1 MKFIKCV
8 FVIIEKNLG
17 SILIA
22 SSIVIAAVIYANFN
36 PYENCKRDISYYVN
50 NDAITI
56 ARVCSGSGS

>member
-8 FVIIEKNLG
+8 FAIIEKNLG

-36 PYENCKRDISYYVN
+36 PYENCKRDIRYYVN

>member
-1 MKFIKCV
+1 MKFIKCI
-8 FVIIEKNLG
+8 FAIIEKNLG

-36 PYENCKRDISYYVN
+36 SYENCKRDISYYVN
-50 NDAITI
+50 DIITI

>member
-1 MKFIKCV
+1 MKFIKSI
-8 FVIIEKNLG
+8 FAIIEKNLG

-36 PYENCKRDISYYVN
+36 HYENCKRDISYYV

>member
-1 MKFIKCV
+1 MKFIKCI
-8 FVIIEKNLG
+8 FAIIEKNLG

-36 PYENCKRDISYYVN
+36 PYENCKRDIRYYVN
-50 NDAITI
+50 DIITI